1 MVARPVTDSIHKE
14 ALSDKES
21 AFDREP
27 AFDKQPPFEEAQRTT
42 VYRVIAERR
51 DVRHGYL
58 PEPLAAD
65 VLARLLAAAHQA
77 PSVGLMQPTRFVVVR
92 DGTIRRAVYDAFLKA
107 NDAARAT
114 YEEARGAQY
123 ASLKLDGLLEAP
135 QHLCVLCDTTSMRG
149 HGLGRHTMPETA
161 LYSTVCAVQ
170 NLWLAARAEG
180 VGVGWVSILDPQS
193 LRGLLHI
200 PEHILPVAYL
210 CLGYV
215 DRFAEQPDLERFGWE
230 TRTALASVVF
240 EDRFENRLED
250 RGTR

>member
-1 MVARPVTDSIHKE
+1 MTNPTHK
-14 ALSDKES
+14 ALP
-21 AFDREP
+21 FD
-27 AFDKQPPFEEAQRTT
+27 EAQRAT

-92 DGTIRRAVYDAFLKA
+92 DAVIRHGVHDAFARA

-114 YEEARGAQY
+114 YDEVRGAQY
-123 ASLKLDGLLEAP
+123 AGLKLEGLLEAP
-135 QHLCVLCDTTSMRG
+135 QHLCVLCDANSTRG
-149 HGLGRHTMPETA
+149 HGLGRQTMPETA

-193 LRGLLHI
+193 LRDLLHI
-200 PEHILPVAYL
+200 PEHLVLVAYL

-215 DRFAEQPDLERFGWE
+215 DRFAEEPDLERFGWE

-240 EDRFENRLED
+240 EDRFEDCFED
-250 RGTR
+250 WGPR